1 MHWEYW
7 EYYEIVDFTNI
18 YVDRDEVEHGY
29 TIRHANGE
37 TKDEYYG
44 KKKNIIAVLNCLG
57 EQGWEVIAVRERLD
71 EYKDEETGKLEFSSH
86 KVIYTLKSK
95 IKIT

>member
-1 MHWEYW
+1 MQW

-18 YVDRDEVEHGY
+18 YVDQNEVEHGY

-37 TKDEYYG
+37 SKNEYLNYR
-44 KKKNIIAVLNCLG
+44 KNIIAVLNWLG

-86 KVIYTLKSK
+86 KVIYTLKSE
-95 IKIT
+95 IKLT